1 MTTLQRLR
9 AEVARRYAALDLPV
23 WPAPHPDGAP
33 PREEE
38 YSRVTDPQRYR
49 IAAARARVWAE
60 VLAEA
65 GAAVAP
71 DPVRGI
77 PLDEAGRA
85 DLEEPVDRAL
95 RVTPPAGVDGAS
107 PWWLLET
114 DVPQD
119 DDDGG
124 GVLPVIRLAVGAPG
138 QVHAVLPDCGCDAC
152 DPGSDELLEAVDQA
166 VVRAVGGGGEPAGPS
181 WAAAPGLAR
190 ALARGRHGRGAVPG
204 PGRAVRGAH
213 GRLPGPG
220 RRRPSEAAAR
230 ARGDRA
236 GGVVPGG
243 VSGGGRVP
251 PLRTVPP
258 PPERRAGRAA
268 RPAPR

>member
-1 MTTLQRLR
+1 MTTLPRLR
-9 AEVARRYAALDLPV
+9 AEVARRYAALDLPA

-49 IAAARARVWAE
+49 IAGARARVWAE

-65 GAAVAP
+65 GAVVVP

-85 DLEEPVDRAL
+85 DLAVPVDRAL
-95 RVTPPAGVDGAS
+95 RVAPPAGVDGAS

-119 DDDGG
+119 DDG
-124 GVLPVIRLAVGAPG
+124 GVLPVLRVAVGAPG
-138 QVHAVLPDCGCDAC
+138 QVHALLPDCGCDAC

-166 VVRAVGGGGEPAGPS
+166 VVRAVGTGVS
-181 WAAAPGLAR
+181 L
-190 ALARGRHGRGAVPG
+190 RGRHG
-204 PGRAVRGAH
+204 
-213 GRLPGPG
+213 L
-220 RRRPSEAAAR
+220 RRRDWHVHWREDGTAEAL
-230 ARGDRA
+230 
-236 GGVVPGG
+236 
-243 VSGGGRVP
+243 GRVP
-251 PLRTVPP
+251 GWSFEALTDACRDLAAGGRPRLPRGTEATV
-258 PPERRAGRAA
+258 RAGWLPEA
-268 RPAPR
+268 

>member
-1 MTTLQRLR
+1 MTTLPRLR
-9 AEVARRYAALDLPV
+9 TEVARRYAALDLPT

-49 IAAARARVWAE
+49 IAGARARVWAE

-65 GAAVAP
+65 GAVVVP

-85 DLEEPVDRAL
+85 DLAVPVDRAL
-95 RVTPPAGVDGAS
+95 RVAPPAGVDGAS

-119 DDDGG
+119 DDG
-124 GVLPVIRLAVGAPG
+124 GVLPVIRVAVGAPG

-166 VVRAVGGGGEPAGPS
+166 VVREDGTAE
-181 WAAAPGLAR
+181 GL
-190 ALARGRHGRGAVPG
+190 
-204 PGRAVRGAH
+204 
-213 GRLPGPG
+213 
-220 RRRPSEAAAR
+220 
-230 ARGDRA
+230 
-236 GGVVPGG
+236 
-243 VSGGGRVP
+243 GRVP
-251 PLRTVPP
+251 GWPFEALTDACRDLAAGGRPRLPRGTEATV
-258 PPERRAGRAA
+258 RAGWFPEA
-268 RPAPR
+268 

>member
-1 MTTLQRLR
+1 MTTLPRLR
-9 AEVARRYAALDLPV
+9 AEVARRYAGLDLPD

-38 YSRVTDPQRYR
+38 YSRVTDPPRYR

-65 GAAVAP
+65 GAVVAP

-85 DLEEPVDRAL
+85 DLAVPVDRAL
-95 RVTPPAGVDGAS
+95 RVAPPAGVDGAS

-119 DDDGG
+119 DDG
-124 GVLPVIRLAVGAPG
+124 GVLPVLRVAVGAPG

-166 VVRAVGGGGEPAGPS
+166 AVRAVGAGVS
-181 WAAAPGLAR
+181 L
-190 ALARGRHGRGAVPG
+190 RGRHG
-204 PGRAVRGAH
+204 
-213 GRLPGPG
+213 L
-220 RRRPSEAAAR
+220 RRRDWHVHWRSDGTAE
-230 ARGDRA
+230 GL
-236 GGVVPGG
+236 
-243 VSGGGRVP
+243 GRVP
-251 PLRTVPP
+251 GWPFEALTDACRDLAAGGRPRLPRGTEATV
-258 PPERRAGRAA
+258 RAGWFPEA
-268 RPAPR
+268 

>member
-1 MTTLQRLR
+1 MTTLPRLR
-9 AEVARRYAALDLPV
+9 AEVARRYAGLDLPA

-33 PREEE
+33 PGEEE
-38 YSRVTDPQRYR
+38 YSRVTDPPRYR

-65 GAAVAP
+65 GAVVAP

-85 DLEEPVDRAL
+85 DLAVPVDRAL
-95 RVTPPAGVDGAS
+95 RVAPPAGVDGAS

-119 DDDGG
+119 DDG
-124 GVLPVIRLAVGAPG
+124 GVLPVLRVAVGAPG

-166 VVRAVGGGGEPAGPS
+166 AVRAVGAGVS
-181 WAAAPGLAR
+181 L
-190 ALARGRHGRGAVPG
+190 RGRHG
-204 PGRAVRGAH
+204 
-213 GRLPGPG
+213 L
-220 RRRPSEAAAR
+220 RRRDWHVHWRSDGTAE
-230 ARGDRA
+230 GL
-236 GGVVPGG
+236 
-243 VSGGGRVP
+243 GRVP
-251 PLRTVPP
+251 GWPFEALTDACRDLAAGGRPRLPRGTEATV
-258 PPERRAGRAA
+258 RAGWFPEA
-268 RPAPR
+268 

>member
-1 MTTLQRLR
+1 MTTLPRLR
-9 AEVARRYAALDLPV
+9 TEVARRYAALDLPT

-49 IAAARARVWAE
+49 IAGARARVWAE

-65 GAAVAP
+65 GAVVVP

-85 DLEEPVDRAL
+85 DLAAPVDRAL
-95 RVTPPAGVDGAS
+95 RVAPPACVDGAS

-119 DDDGG
+119 DDG
-124 GVLPVIRLAVGAPG
+124 GVLPVLRVAVGAPG
-138 QVHAVLPDCGCDAC
+138 QVHALLPDCGCDAC

-166 VVRAVGGGGEPAGPS
+166 VVHAVGTGVS
-181 WAAAPGLAR
+181 L
-190 ALARGRHGRGAVPG
+190 RGRHG
-204 PGRAVRGAH
+204 
-213 GRLPGPG
+213 L
-220 RRRPSEAAAR
+220 RRRDWHVHWREDGTAEAL
-230 ARGDRA
+230 
-236 GGVVPGG
+236 
-243 VSGGGRVP
+243 GRVP
-251 PLRTVPP
+251 GWSFEALTDACRDLAAGGRPRLPRGTEATV
-258 PPERRAGRAA
+258 RAGWLPEA
-268 RPAPR
+268 

>member
-9 AEVARRYAALDLPV
+9 SEVARRYAALGLPA
-23 WPAPHPDGAP
+23 WPDPHPDGAP

-65 GAAVAP
+65 GAVVVP

-85 DLEEPVDRAL
+85 DLAAPVDRAL
-95 RVTPPAGVDGAS
+95 RVAPPAGVDGAS

-119 DDDGG
+119 DDG
-124 GVLPVIRLAVGAPG
+124 GVLPVLRVAVGAPG
-138 QVHAVLPDCGCDAC
+138 QVHALLPDCGCDAC

-166 VVRAVGGGGEPAGPS
+166 VVRADGTAEGQ
-181 WAAAPGLAR
+181 
-190 ALARGRHGRGAVPG
+190 
-204 PGRAVRGAH
+204 
-213 GRLPGPG
+213 
-220 RRRPSEAAAR
+220 
-230 ARGDRA
+230 
-236 GGVVPGG
+236 
-243 VSGGGRVP
+243 GRVP
-251 PLRTVPP
+251 GWPFEALTDACRDLAAGGRPRLPRGTEATV
-258 PPERRAGRAA
+258 RAGWFPEA
-268 RPAPR
+268 

>member
-1 MTTLQRLR
+1 MTTLPRLR
-9 AEVARRYAALDLPV
+9 AEVARRYAALDLPA

-49 IAAARARVWAE
+49 IAGARARVWAE

-65 GAAVAP
+65 GAVVVP

-85 DLEEPVDRAL
+85 DLAVPVDRAL
-95 RVTPPAGVDGAS
+95 RVAPPAGVDGAS

-124 GVLPVIRLAVGAPG
+124 VLPVIRVAVGAPG
-138 QVHAVLPDCGCDAC
+138 QVHALLPDCGCDAC

-166 VVRAVGGGGEPAGPS
+166 VVRADGTAEGQ
-181 WAAAPGLAR
+181 AR
-190 ALARGRHGRGAVPG
+190 VPG
-204 PGRAVRGAH
+204 WPFEALTDACRDLTAGGRP
-213 GRLPGPG
+213 RLP
-220 RRRPSEAAAR
+220 
-230 ARGDRA
+230 RGTESTVRA
-236 GGVVPGG
+236 GWF
-243 VSGGGRVP
+243 
-251 PLRTVPP
+251 
-258 PPERRAGRAA
+258 PEA
-268 RPAPR
+268 

>member
-1 MTTLQRLR
+1 MTTLQRLC
-9 AEVARRYAALDLPV
+9 AEVARRYAALDLPA
-23 WPAPHPDGAP
+23 WPDPHPDGAP

-38 YSRVTDPQRYR
+38 YSRVTEPQRYR

-60 VLAEA
+60 VLAEV

-85 DLEEPVDRAL
+85 DLSVPVDRAL
-95 RVTPPAGVDGAS
+95 RVAPPAGVDGAS

-119 DDDGG
+119 DDG
-124 GVLPVIRLAVGAPG
+124 GVLPVLRGAVGAPG

-166 VVRAVGGGGEPAGPS
+166 AVRAVGAGVS
-181 WAAAPGLAR
+181 L
-190 ALARGRHGRGAVPG
+190 RGRHG
-204 PGRAVRGAH
+204 
-213 GRLPGPG
+213 L
-220 RRRPSEAAAR
+220 RRRDWHVHWRSDGTAE
-230 ARGDRA
+230 GL
-236 GGVVPGG
+236 
-243 VSGGGRVP
+243 GRVP
-251 PLRTVPP
+251 GWPFEALTDACRDLAAGGRPRLPRGTEATV
-258 PPERRAGRAA
+258 RAGWFPEA
-268 RPAPR
+268 

>member
-1 MTTLQRLR
+1 MTTLPRLR
-9 AEVARRYAALDLPV
+9 AEVARRYAALDLPA

-49 IAAARARVWAE
+49 IAGARARVWAE

-65 GAAVAP
+65 GAVVVP

-85 DLEEPVDRAL
+85 DLAAPVDRAL
-95 RVTPPAGVDGAS
+95 RVAPPACVDGAS

-119 DDDGG
+119 DDG
-124 GVLPVIRLAVGAPG
+124 GVLPVLRVAVGAPG
-138 QVHAVLPDCGCDAC
+138 QVHALLPDCGCDAC

-166 VVRAVGGGGEPAGPS
+166 VVRADGTAEGQ
-181 WAAAPGLAR
+181 AR
-190 ALARGRHGRGAVPG
+190 VPG
-204 PGRAVRGAH
+204 WSFEALTDACRDLAAGGRP
-213 GRLPGPG
+213 RLPRGT
-220 RRRPSEAAAR
+220 EATV
-230 ARGDRA
+230 RA
-236 GGVVPGG
+236 GWF
-243 VSGGGRVP
+243 
-251 PLRTVPP
+251 
-258 PPERRAGRAA
+258 PEA
-268 RPAPR
+268 

>member
-1 MTTLQRLR
+1 MTTLPRLR
-9 AEVARRYAALDLPV
+9 TEVARRYAALDLPT

-85 DLEEPVDRAL
+85 DLAVPVDRAL
-95 RVTPPAGVDGAS
+95 RVAPPADVDGAS

-119 DDDGG
+119 DDG
-124 GVLPVIRLAVGAPG
+124 GVLPVLRVAVGAPG
-138 QVHAVLPDCGCDAC
+138 QVHALLPDCGCDAC

-166 VVRAVGGGGEPAGPS
+166 VVRADGTAEGQ
-181 WAAAPGLAR
+181 AR
-190 ALARGRHGRGAVPG
+190 VPG
-204 PGRAVRGAH
+204 WPFEALTDACRDLAAGGRP
-213 GRLPGPG
+213 RLPRGT
-220 RRRPSEAAAR
+220 EATV
-230 ARGDRA
+230 RA
-236 GGVVPGG
+236 GWF
-243 VSGGGRVP
+243 
-251 PLRTVPP
+251 
-258 PPERRAGRAA
+258 PEA
-268 RPAPR
+268 

>member
-1 MTTLQRLR
+1 MTTLPRLR
-9 AEVARRYAALDLPV
+9 AEVARRYAALDLPA

-49 IAAARARVWAE
+49 IAGARARVWAE

-77 PLDEAGRA
+77 PLAEAGRA
-85 DLEEPVDRAL
+85 DLAVPVDGAL
-95 RVTPPAGVDGAS
+95 RVAPPAGVDGAS

-119 DDDGG
+119 DDG
-124 GVLPVIRLAVGAPG
+124 GVLPVLRVAVGAPG
-138 QVHAVLPDCGCDAC
+138 QVHALLPDCGCDAC

-166 VVRAVGGGGEPAGPS
+166 VVRADGTAE
-181 WAAAPGLAR
+181 
-190 ALARGRHGRGAVPG
+190 AL
-204 PGRAVRGAH
+204 
-213 GRLPGPG
+213 
-220 RRRPSEAAAR
+220 
-230 ARGDRA
+230 
-236 GGVVPGG
+236 
-243 VSGGGRVP
+243 GRVP
-251 PLRTVPP
+251 GWSFEALTDACRDLAAGGRPRLPHGTEATV
-258 PPERRAGRAA
+258 RAGWF
-268 RPAPR
+268 PET

>member
-1 MTTLQRLR
+1 MTTLPRLR
-9 AEVARRYAALDLPV
+9 TGVARRYAALDLPT

-38 YSRVTDPQRYR
+38 YSRVTDPQRYW
-49 IAAARARVWAE
+49 IAGVRARVWAE

-85 DLEEPVDRAL
+85 DLTVPVGRAL
-95 RVTPPAGVDGAS
+95 RVAPPAGVDGAS

-119 DDDGG
+119 DDG
-124 GVLPVIRLAVGAPG
+124 GVLPVIRVAVGAPG

-166 VVRAVGGGGEPAGPS
+166 VVRAVGAGVS
-181 WAAAPGLAR
+181 L
-190 ALARGRHGRGAVPG
+190 RGRHGLRRRGWHVHWRADGTAEGQARVPG
-204 PGRAVRGAH
+204 WPFEALADACRDLAAGGRP
-213 GRLPGPG
+213 RLPRGT
-220 RRRPSEAAAR
+220 EATV
-230 ARGDRA
+230 RA
-236 GGVVPGG
+236 GWF
-243 VSGGGRVP
+243 
-251 PLRTVPP
+251 
-258 PPERRAGRAA
+258 PEA
-268 RPAPR
+268 

>member
-1 MTTLQRLR
+1 MTTLPRLR
-9 AEVARRYAALDLPV
+9 AEVARRYAALDLPA

-49 IAAARARVWAE
+49 IAGARARVWAE

-65 GAAVAP
+65 GAVVVP

-85 DLEEPVDRAL
+85 DLAAPVDRAL
-95 RVTPPAGVDGAS
+95 RVAPPACVDGAS

-119 DDDGG
+119 DDG
-124 GVLPVIRLAVGAPG
+124 GVLPVLRVAVGAPG

-166 VVRAVGGGGEPAGPS
+166 AVRAVGAGVS
-181 WAAAPGLAR
+181 L
-190 ALARGRHGRGAVPG
+190 RGRHG
-204 PGRAVRGAH
+204 
-213 GRLPGPG
+213 L
-220 RRRPSEAAAR
+220 RRRDWHVHWREDGTAEAL
-230 ARGDRA
+230 
-236 GGVVPGG
+236 
-243 VSGGGRVP
+243 GRVP
-251 PLRTVPP
+251 GWSFEALTDACRDLAAGGRPRLPRGTEATV
-258 PPERRAGRAA
+258 RAGWLPEA
-268 RPAPR
+268 